1 MRRFIKEYADYQL
14 ANSPFLYNSVCE
26 RFYKYR
32 INTAVEKYKQ
42 GFITT
47 NEAMEMILRAEEY
60 ARQEAKA

>member
-1 MRRFIKEYADYQL
+1 MRKFITEYADYQL

-32 INTAVEKYKQ
+32 INIAVEKYKQ

-47 NEAMEMILRAEEY
+47 NEAMEIILHAEEY